1 MKKSLLLIVPIFSA
15 ALAAGTVSAS
25 DTGPVIPFTES
36 NWQTTLAENQGESRL
51 ETIAGQQ
58 AIFLRN
64 GRLDL
69 KDVEF
74 ATGIIEFDIL
84 TRGERGFGGLRWHVQ
99 AAGQNFEEFYIRP
112 HMSGNPDA
120 NQYTPVFNGLSAW
133 QIYFGP
139 NYSAPVSYTMGEWM
153 HVKLVVAEDQAE
165 VYIDS
170 EEPVL
175 VIDDLRGDFGKGG
188 LSLYANLTALHF
200 ANFSY
205 QKLEQAELAGTPQER
220 KALPEHLVTQFAVS
234 DTVPE
239 SLVADAT
246 VLPRGKL
253 GDSWTPI
260 GVENNGVAN
269 LARAAVFSREANT
282 VFVRVNVR
290 SERDQ
295 VKKLSFGYSDRVRVF
310 LDDQPLYAG
319 NNTYRTRDYRY
330 LGTVGLFDQLYLPL
344 KAGNN
349 ELYFAVSESFGGWG
363 IMAAFE
369 DMAGIE
375 ID

>member
-1 MKKSLLLIVPIFSA
+1 MKKSLFVIIPFFSA
-15 ALAAGTVSAS
+15 ALAAGTLNAS
-25 DTGPVIPFTES
+25 DPGPVIPFTES
-36 NWQTTLAENQGESRL
+36 NWQTTLAENGGESRL
-51 ETIAGQQ
+51 ETMAGQQ
-58 AIFLRN
+58 TIFLRN

-69 KDVEF
+69 KGVEF
-74 ATGIIEFDIL
+74 ATGTIEFDIL
-84 TRGERGFGGLRWHVQ
+84 TQGERGFGGLRWHVQ
-99 AAGQNFEEFYIRP
+99 ADGRNFEEFYIRP

-120 NQYTPVFNGLSAW
+120 NQYTPVFNGLSGW

-139 NYSAPVSYTMGEWM
+139 NYSAPVSYTMGEWT
-153 HVKLVVAEDQAE
+153 HVKLVVTEDQAE

-175 VIDDLRGDFGKGG
+175 IIDDLRGDFGKGG
-188 LSLYANLTALHF
+188 LSLYANMTAFHF
-200 ANFSY
+200 ANFRY
-205 QKLEQAELAGTPQER
+205 QELEQPELTGTPQER

-234 DTVPE
+234 GTVPE

-246 VLPRGKL
+246 TLPRSEL
-253 GDSWTPI
+253 GDSWTTI
-260 GVENNGVAN
+260 GVENNGVAD
-269 LARAAVFSREANT
+269 LARAAVLSREANT
-282 VFVRVNVR
+282 VFVRVNIR

-295 VKKLSFGYSDRVRVF
+295 VKTLNFGYSDRVRVF
-310 LDDQPLYAG
+310 LGDKPLYAG

-344 KAGNN
+344 KTGNN

-369 DMAGIE
+369 DMAGIQ